1 MFLGIVTGVLLL
13 AAPAIQSED
22 TTFAVDPRGRLRI
35 ADVRG
40 ELRVRTWTRP
50 EVRITATRE
59 DIEGLRMRAS
69 GPLVHLEGEQHGQQ
83 GDYEITIP
91 ATMAVGITGAS
102 SDVDVEGAGG
112 EVSVETVHGDVT
124 VSGGAT
130 LVSVRTTQGDI
141 RVQRA
146 RGRVEAN
153 AASGDIDIDDV
164 QGDLLAETISG
175 EITLQR
181 IASSSVQASA
191 VSGDIV
197 YDGTIRDGGRYA
209 LSTHSGD
216 VTVGIPPGANV
227 SLSVATFSGEFE
239 TDIPVQLT
247 DTERGR
253 RFTLTLG
260 SGSARMNVESFSG
273 DVRLKRPGFGP
284 RSENP

>member
-13 AAPAIQSED
+13 AAPAFQSGD
-22 TTFAVDPRGRLRI
+22 TTFAVDPHGRLRI
-35 ADVRG
+35 DNVRG
-40 ELRVRTWTRP
+40 DLRVRTWTRP
-50 EVRITATRE
+50 AIRVTASRE
-59 DIEGLRMRAS
+59 DIEALRIREG
-69 GPLVHLEGEQHGQQ
+69 GPLVHLEGEQHGEQ

-91 ATMAVGITGAS
+91 ATMALGITGAS
-102 SDVDVEGAGG
+102 ADVDVAGAGG
-112 EVSVETVHGDVT
+112 EVSVETVHGDVN
-124 VSGGAT
+124 VSGGAGI
-130 LVSVRTTQGDI
+130 VAVRTTQGDI
-141 RVQRA
+141 RVEGA

-153 AASGDIDIDDV
+153 AASGDIDMDDIE
-164 QGDLLAETISG
+164 GDIEAETISG
-175 EITLQR
+175 GITLQR

-191 VSGDIV
+191 VSGDV
-197 YDGTIRDGGRYA
+197 LYDGTIRDGGRYT

-216 VTVGIPPGANV
+216 VTVGIPRNV
-227 SLSVATFSGEFE
+227 NASLSVATFSGEFE

-260 SGSARMNVESFSG
+260 SGSARVNVESFSG